1 MSPAGLLNPA
11 KGISGMAFFSSRP
24 RIAVIGA
31 GIIGLSVAYEL
42 AMRRGARVTIYDV
55 RPPGRGASWAA
66 AGMLAPAFEAAAEPG
81 VHPRLFE
88 LCLASA
94 ALWPAFADELAAR
107 SGIDVGFDRTPSLAA
122 ALDAGEAER
131 LRRIAAVLS
140 TAGVGHTALAAAE
153 ILAMEPT
160 LNPEV
165 LGGLELASDFRVHN
179 RQTVTALLAALRASS
194 KVTFVEGAA
203 PLKSAGGKLTLEG
216 HDGVLVAAGWE
227 TAVIKVEEQG
237 ALFSLVNW
245 DTALDDIDCHGGQ
258 MLSVVAGAGAPKRV
272 VRAGHVYL
280 VPRGG
285 QVVIGATVEPDRVI
299 DAPEA
304 EVIEALRLEGVRLCP
319 GLSDAPVAE
328 SWAGVRPGTPDQA
341 PFIGETITPGL
352 FVAAGHYRNGIL
364 LAPVTAR
371 LLADLILEG
380 KRSDLIEA
388 FSPRRPFV
396 GPATRSSAH

>member
-1 MSPAGLLNPA
+1 
-11 KGISGMAFFSSRP
+11 MAIFSSRP

-31 GIIGLSVAYEL
+31 GIIGLSAAYEL
-42 AMRRGARVTIYDV
+42 AVRRDVRVTLYDV
-55 RPPGRGASWAA
+55 RPAGRGASWAA

-94 ALWPAFADELAAR
+94 ALWPAFAAELAAR

-122 ALDAGEAER
+122 ALDGGEAER

-140 TAGVGHTALAAAE
+140 ATGVAHTALGATD
-153 ILAMEPT
+153 ILAMEPA
-160 LNPEV
+160 LNPAV

-216 HDGVLVAAGWE
+216 HDAVLVAAGWE
-227 TAVIKVEEQG
+227 TAVIKVEEHG

-258 MLSVVAGAGAPKRV
+258 MLAVVAGAGAPKRV

-299 DAPEA
+299 EAPEA
-304 EVIEALRLEGVRLCP
+304 EVIEALRQEGVRLCP
-319 GLSDAPVAE
+319 GLADAPVAE

-352 FVAAGHYRNGIL
+352 FVAAGHYRNDIL

-371 LLADLILEG
+371 MIADQILGEAPGELAA
-380 KRSDLIEA
+380 A
-388 FSPRRPFV
+388 FSTRRAYA
-396 GPATRSSAH
+396 ATA

>member
-1 MSPAGLLNPA
+1 
-11 KGISGMAFFSSRP
+11 MAFFSSRP

-31 GIIGLSVAYEL
+31 GIIGLSAAYEL
-42 AMRRGARVTIYDV
+42 AVRRGARVTIYDV

-94 ALWPAFADELAAR
+94 ALWPAFAGELAER
-107 SGIDVGFDRTPSLAA
+107 SGVDVGFDRTPSLAA
-122 ALDAGEAER
+122 ALDEGEAER

-140 TAGVGHTALAAAE
+140 AAGVAHTAVAAADM
-153 ILAMEPT
+153 LSMEPA
-160 LNPEV
+160 LNPGI

-179 RQTVTALLAALRASS
+179 RQTVTALLAALRASP

-216 HDGVLVAAGWE
+216 HDAVLVAAGWE
-227 TAVIKVEEQG
+227 TAIIKVEEHG

-304 EVIEALRLEGVRLCP
+304 EVIEELRLEGVRLCP
-319 GLSDAPVAE
+319 GLADTAVAE

-364 LAPVTAR
+364 LAPITAR
-371 LLADLILEG
+371 LVADLILDG

-388 FSPRRPFV
+388 FTPRRQFV
-396 GPATRSSAH
+396 GPATLSSAH